1 MRTLDRS
8 STGCVTHFFTLSS
21 THFPFYFMFSFYTV
35 CISFLSVRCHFLGV
49 LQQHLFCNILDIF
62 SITFSFFSCILDIDN
77 DFLTCDDI
85 SIRFLSCVSNTPY
98 ECLNLANQKS
108 RKLGVFGRK

>member
-35 CISFLSVRCHFLGV
+35 CISFELFIYQMSLFGV
-49 LQQHLFCNILDIF
+49 LRQHLFCYILDIF

-77 DFLTCDDI
+77 DFLTCD
-85 SIRFLSCVSNTPY
+85 VSNTPY